1 MDDPKTTPPSSTLIS
16 SSTPSPTPTSPPP
29 KPYSTFPPSVCTY
42 LTYLLGVTITLST
55 LTATIY
61 FPLIPTLA
69 AYFSGSSNTKTT
81 TIQSINLTVTAY
93 AIAQALSPALFASL
107 ADLPTLG
114 RRPVLL
120 GLIALYALASLGL
133 GYTALLTLRILQSI
147 AGSPTPALA
156 YGIVADVAPVS
167 ERGAMLGPLL
177 ATCNALSA
185 VGPVVGGA
193 VAYRG
198 GSSSSGGG
206 VGDRVFWGLL
216 GLAGVVLVVVGL
228 TMPETGRGVV
238 GNGEGRTWWVVGRR
252 WFTRRREKG
261 KREKEK
267 GVVKT
272 EKGDDGKD
280 DKTTKTKGR
289 WSLLDVAASFRIL
302 FHKDAF
308 AVLWMVASSYCIYYT
323 FQVAIPVIFDEVYGY
338 NELEIGLVFLPG
350 LVGMTIGGMVAGRL
364 VDRNYAVVARRHGLG
379 DAGDTGRKERKRGH
393 ELGDF
398 PIEAARYRHCLG
410 FILLET
416 LVVIGYGWAVW
427 LRVHPAVP
435 IILQFFACALSTLLS
450 HTASALLVD
459 IFPDSSSSAY
469 ASGQLM
475 RCGLSAAS
483 AAVVQPL
490 VDAVGRGWYFT
501 IFSSFANLS
510 CAASVVVSLWKG
522 REWRRKRFEQ
532 GR

>member
-1 MDDPKTTPPSSTLIS
+1 MDDPKTTRPSSTS
-16 SSTPSPTPTSPPP
+16 SSTPSPPSPTPPPP
-29 KPYSTFPPSVCTY
+29 KPYSTFPPSVRTY

-133 GYTALLTLRILQSI
+133 GLTFHLDSPNNEGTATNGNEKRYTALLTLRILQSI

-156 YGIVADVAPVS
+156 YGIVAD
-167 ERGAMLGPLL
+167 
-177 ATCNALSA
+177 
-185 VGPVVGGA
+185 
-193 VAYRG
+193 
-198 GSSSSGGG
+198 
-206 VGDRVFWGLL
+206 
-216 GLAGVVLVVVGL
+216 
-228 TMPETGRGVV
+228 TGRGVV
-238 GNGEGRTWWVVGRR
+238 GNGEGRTWWVVGRG

-323 FQVAIPVIFDEVYGY
+323 LQVAIPVIFDEVYGY

-350 LVGMTIGGMVAGRL
+350 LAGMTIGGMVAGRL
-364 VDRNYAVVARRHGLG
+364 VDRNYAVVARRYGLEQPENRQEPET
-379 DAGDTGRKERKRGH
+379 GDTQQGKKRKRGH

-501 IFSSFANLS
+501 VFSLFVNLS
-510 CAASVVVSLWKG
+510 CAASVVVSLGKG